1 MRNAVPTNVTSI
13 VLITVTSTLSI
24 DSENKIERNKMD
36 CYILHMFLLVTI
48 HLFVIVIISIYI

>member
-1 MRNAVPTNVTSI
+1 MPTNVTSI

-48 HLFVIVIISIYI
+48 HLFVIAIISIYI